1 MSRQIYT
8 ICLKDGHKRSFLL
21 DVGRRK
27 SLKMLFDES
36 GLVVRA
42 PYGCTNRDINDFILS
57 NSDWIIEHEKKQQNH
72 IGLPKSYENGEKIR
86 LLGEVYGINFIH
98 SDKFFPPYLSGNKL
112 NAAVN
117 ELSDEKYRAVQIDK
131 FISELA
137 LKTIKECFEQALHL
151 VGKAPQKLTV
161 KTMSSRW
168 GSCTSKGNI
177 AINSKVVQFSRECI
191 MYVCIHELCHL
202 EHMDHSKDFWAMV
215 EKYCPDWKRIR
226 KIMNN

>member
-1 MSRQIYT
+1 M
-8 ICLKDGHKRSFLL
+8 
-21 DVGRRK
+21 
-27 SLKMLFDES
+27 
-36 GLVVRA
+36 
-42 PYGCTNRDINDFILS
+42 
-57 NSDWIIEHEKKQQNH
+57 
-72 IGLPKSYENGEKIR
+72 
-86 LLGEVYGINFIH
+86 
-98 SDKFFPPYLSGNKL
+98 
-112 NAAVN
+112 
-117 ELSDEKYRAVQIDK
+117 
-131 FISELA
+131 
-137 LKTIKECFEQALHL
+137 
-151 VGKAPQKLTV
+151 GKAPQKLTV